1 MSKRDKIYD
10 LLDSL
15 KEGAYLA
22 GTFALGTLGLACE
35 GAEKLAEGV
44 KLRCEA
50 ARVEGEM
57 DGKLMEA
64 GEMVYA
70 THTGKPSDS
79 EDMQEILEYIDGL
92 YEQLEGR
99 ERALRELEGLA
110 RTCVCG
116 AENPPET
123 GFCRTCGRPL

>member
-70 THTGKPSDS
+70 THTGSPTES
-79 EDMQEILEYIDGL
+79 EELNESLGRTAEDAVCPGCGGAVGAEDRFCRAC
-92 YEQLEGR
+92 GR
-99 ERALRELEGLA
+99 ELDRKG
-110 RTCVCG
+110 
-116 AENPPET
+116 
-123 GFCRTCGRPL
+123 